1 MVTAG
6 LQSFSSSSNDRQTV
20 PDGYTLGWNKGGS
33 NLPVNYTAV
42 DMSYQYILLL
52 ILGYSRLITF
62 LSIHSVISFVILSL
76 FRPILTDS
84 PTQMHYILIKSLFT
98 LNFTDGI
105 CNSRKH
111 FFRNT

>member
-42 DMSYQYILLL
+42 DTSYILL
-52 ILGYSRLITF
+52 
-62 LSIHSVISFVILSL
+62 
-76 FRPILTDS
+76 PIQLWDI
-84 PTQMHYILIKSLFT
+84 Q
-98 LNFTDGI
+98 D
-105 CNSRKH
+105 
-111 FFRNT
+111 